1 MSRGELNV
9 FAITESVFVITF
21 LYKNI
26 FLTPFYLD
34 DATHCSESQP
44 FSPDLR
50 AGEARD
56 DVSLSEA
63 SGRLCERIL
72 AAKDNKGRR
81 HLSLFKEREKVVVE
95 YHFVTY

>member
-1 MSRGELNV
+1 MGEFNV
-9 FAITESVFVITF
+9 FAITESAFVITF

-26 FLTPFYLD
+26 FLPPFYLD

-44 FSPDLR
+44 FSPDLQ
-50 AGEARD
+50 AWEARD
-56 DVSLSEA
+56 DVSLPEA
-63 SGRLCERIL
+63 SGGLCERIL

-95 YHFVTY
+95 YHFMTH